1 MAPSPESTVAAQQL
15 TAAERAATVASVWA
29 EARYNFAYWDRVRAD
44 WDSGL
49 VANLKLAAEPQSDLL
64 FYRRLRRLLALLADG
79 RAAVIAPPT
88 LRSRIA
94 RPPLLVSS
102 VERRPFI
109 LDYAEN
115 DEMRVAR
122 PPRLS
127 EILAVQGV
135 PAETWIRDSV
145 LPEVCAAT
153 PADRWQRAAAWML
166 QGDKGTTLHL
176 LIRVPGGEPRG
187 LSVTRSLSLND
198 RWPLDPPAF
207 ATESLPG
214 GIAVVRIA
222 SLGDEEVERHG
233 RTGGRPAGRV
243 PRRRSGPHHRG
254 ADGRE
259 SGRRRHVRTP
269 EELGRAILGH
279 APRGSRRHGVRRCR
293 REASSRRD
301 TDGERPARGK
311 RAGVGEGARIPQG
324 RPSAAL
330 VLQTLPEESHDR
342 LPRAVRDFRL
352 FTGAQETVADAGIHG
367 IAVALVVRADRRVH
381 VGQAGVDARVVLGV
395 DTESLGAD
403 ARDGQGVGTRSEAH
417 NERAEGRVVG
427 GVTEALAAAPAET
440 NDAHPVAPG
449 RLDPLD
455 VRQGRVEILRD
466 RVGVEPRDE
475 FAGVDQ

>member
-1 MAPSPESTVAAQQL
+1 MAALAVPPRRGVAAQQL
-15 TAAERAATVASVWA
+15 TAAERAAAVASVWA

-64 FYRRLRRLLALLADG
+64 FYRRLRRLVALLGDG

-222 SLGDEEVERHG
+222 SLGDEEVVRQFDRAFPDFTRVQGLVLDLRRATDGKTEFAYQILARLTDRPFSAVRWRTPQYRAVFRAWNLGDSATTWYGPEAETVAPRADRPSYGGPIAALVSSATAGPAEDLLAAFRAAG
-233 RTGGRPAGRV
+233 RGLIIGEPTGGSPGDVATFALPKSWGVQFSVTRHEAP
-243 PRRRSGPHHRG
+243 
-254 ADGRE
+254 DGT
-259 SGRRRHVRTP
+259 GF
-269 EELGRAILGH
+269 
-279 APRGSRRHGVRRCR
+279 
-293 REASSRRD
+293 
-301 TDGERPARGK
+301 
-311 RAGVGEGARIPQG
+311 AGVGVKP
-324 RPSAAL
+324 
-330 VLQTLPEESHDR
+330 H
-342 LPRAVRDFRL
+342 
-352 FTGAQETVADAGIHG
+352 
-367 IAVALVVRADRRVH
+367 LVVIRTVNDLL
-381 VGQAGVDARVVLGV
+381 AGNEPALEKAREYLK
-395 DTESLGAD
+395 
-403 ARDGQGVGTRSEAH
+403 
-417 NERAEGRVVG
+417 G
-427 GVTEALAAAPAET
+427 GLP
-440 NDAHPVAPG
+440 PP
-449 RLDPLD
+449 
-455 VRQGRVEILRD
+455 
-466 RVGVEPRDE
+466 
-475 FAGVDQ
+475 

>member
-1 MAPSPESTVAAQQL
+1 
-15 TAAERAATVASVWA
+15 VWA

-64 FYRRLRRLLALLADG
+64 FYRRLRRLVALLGDG

-222 SLGDEEVERHG
+222 SLGDEEVVRQFDRAFPDFTRVQGLVLDLRRATDGKTEFAYQILARLTDRPFSAVRWRTPQYRAVFRAWNLGDSATTWYGPEAETVAPNADRPSYGGPIAALVSSATAGPAEDLLAAFRAAG
-233 RTGGRPAGRV
+233 RGLIIGEPTGGSPGDVATFALPKSWGVQFSVTRHEAP
-243 PRRRSGPHHRG
+243 
-254 ADGRE
+254 DGT
-259 SGRRRHVRTP
+259 GF
-269 EELGRAILGH
+269 
-279 APRGSRRHGVRRCR
+279 
-293 REASSRRD
+293 
-301 TDGERPARGK
+301 
-311 RAGVGEGARIPQG
+311 AGVGVKP
-324 RPSAAL
+324 
-330 VLQTLPEESHDR
+330 H
-342 LPRAVRDFRL
+342 
-352 FTGAQETVADAGIHG
+352 
-367 IAVALVVRADRRVH
+367 LVVIRTVNDLL
-381 VGQAGVDARVVLGV
+381 AGNEPALEKAREYLK
-395 DTESLGAD
+395 
-403 ARDGQGVGTRSEAH
+403 
-417 NERAEGRVVG
+417 G
-427 GVTEALAAAPAET
+427 GLP
-440 NDAHPVAPG
+440 PP
-449 RLDPLD
+449 
-455 VRQGRVEILRD
+455 
-466 RVGVEPRDE
+466 
-475 FAGVDQ
+475 

>member
-1 MAPSPESTVAAQQL
+1 MAQQL
-15 TAAERAATVASVWA
+15 TAAERAAVVASGWA

-79 RAAVIAPPT
+79 RAAVVAPPT

-109 LDYAEN
+109 LDSAEN

-222 SLGDEEVERHG
+222 SLGDEEVVRQFDRAFPDFTRVQGLVLDLRRATDGKTEFAYQILARL
-233 RTGGRPAGRV
+233 TDRPFSAVRW
-243 PRRRSGPHHRG
+243 
-254 ADGRE
+254 
-259 SGRRRHVRTP
+259 RTP
-269 EELGRAILGH
+269 
-279 APRGSRRHGVRRCR
+279 
-293 REASSRRD
+293 
-301 TDGERPARGK
+301 
-311 RAGVGEGARIPQG
+311 QY
-324 RPSAAL
+324 
-330 VLQTLPEESHDR
+330 
-342 LPRAVRDFRL
+342 RAVFR
-352 FTGAQETVADAGIHG
+352 AWN
-367 IAVALVVRADRRVH
+367 
-381 VGQAGVDARVVLGV
+381 LG
-395 DTESLGAD
+395 DSATTWYG
-403 ARDGQGVGTRSEAH
+403 RSEEH
-417 NERAEGRVVG
+417 TSELQSPMYLVCRLLLEKKKCKY
-427 GVTEALAAAPAET
+427 VT
-440 NDAHPVAPG
+440 
-449 RLDPLD
+449 R
-455 VRQGRVEILRD
+455 ILW
-466 RVGVEPRDE
+466 
-475 FAGVDQ
+475 

>member
-1 MAPSPESTVAAQQL
+1 M
-15 TAAERAATVASVWA
+15 WA

-49 VANLKLAAEPQSDLL
+49 VANLKLAGEPQSDLV
-64 FYRRLRRLLALLADG
+64 FYRRLRRLVALLGDG

-207 ATESLPG
+207 ATEWLPD

-222 SLGDEEVERHG
+222 SLGDEEVVREFDRAF
-233 RTGGRPAGRV
+233 PDFARV
-243 PRRRSGPHHRG
+243 QGLVLDLRRA
-254 ADGRE
+254 ADGKTEYAYQILARLTD
-259 SGRRRHVRTP
+259 RPFPAVRWRTP
-269 EELGRAILGH
+269 QYRAVFRAWNLVDSATTWYGPEPGTV
-279 APRGSRRHGVRRCR
+279 APRGDHPPYGGPIAVL
-293 REASSRRD
+293 ASSATAGAAEDLLAAFRAAGRGVIIGEATGGSPGD
-301 TDGERPARGK
+301 VATFALPKSWAVQFSVTRHEAPDGTAF
-311 RAGVGEGARIPQG
+311 AGVGV
-324 RPSAAL
+324 RP
-330 VLQTLPEESHDR
+330 H
-342 LPRAVRDFRL
+342 
-352 FTGAQETVADAGIHG
+352 
-367 IAVALVVRADRRVH
+367 LVVSRTVSDLL
-381 VGQAGVDARVVLGV
+381 AGTEPALEKARQYF
-395 DTESLGAD
+395 S
-403 ARDGQGVGTRSEAH
+403 
-417 NERAEGRVVG
+417 G
-427 GVTEALAAAPAET
+427 GLP
-440 NDAHPVAPG
+440 PP
-449 RLDPLD
+449 
-455 VRQGRVEILRD
+455 
-466 RVGVEPRDE
+466 
-475 FAGVDQ
+475 

>member
-1 MAPSPESTVAAQQL
+1 M
-15 TAAERAATVASVWA
+15 WA

-49 VANLKLAAEPQSDLL
+49 VANLKLAAEPQSDVV
-64 FYRRLRRLLALLADG
+64 FYRRLRRLVALLGDG

-166 QGDKGTTLHL
+166 QGDKGSTLHL

-207 ATESLPG
+207 ATEWLPD

-222 SLGDEEVERHG
+222 SLGDEEVVRQFDRAFPDFSRVQGLVLDLRRATDGKTEYAYQILARLTDRPFSAVRWRTPQYRAVFRAWNLGDSATTWYGPEAETVAPRADRPSYGGPIAALVSSATAGPAEDLLAAFRAAG
-233 RTGGRPAGRV
+233 RGFIIGEPTGGSPGDVATFALPKSWGVQFSVTRHE
-243 PRRRSGPHHRG
+243 GP
-254 ADGRE
+254 DGT
-259 SGRRRHVRTP
+259 GF
-269 EELGRAILGH
+269 
-279 APRGSRRHGVRRCR
+279 
-293 REASSRRD
+293 
-301 TDGERPARGK
+301 
-311 RAGVGEGARIPQG
+311 AGVGVKP
-324 RPSAAL
+324 
-330 VLQTLPEESHDR
+330 H
-342 LPRAVRDFRL
+342 
-352 FTGAQETVADAGIHG
+352 
-367 IAVALVVRADRRVH
+367 LVVIRTVNDLL
-381 VGQAGVDARVVLGV
+381 AGNEPALEKAREYLK
-395 DTESLGAD
+395 
-403 ARDGQGVGTRSEAH
+403 
-417 NERAEGRVVG
+417 G
-427 GVTEALAAAPAET
+427 GLP
-440 NDAHPVAPG
+440 PP
-449 RLDPLD
+449 
-455 VRQGRVEILRD
+455 
-466 RVGVEPRDE
+466 
-475 FAGVDQ
+475 